1 MAESLPKA
9 KKQGKLPPAPSS
21 AKLDD
26 KAEESMMAEGD
37 GGAPSDDSD
46 DEVADFRNLLPQL
59 LADKGASA
67 GSDNGIQSI
76 SIPKRGEKDFEPTG
90 FRGQERK
97 LEESRRAME
106 MVISQSRRCGSKTLS
121 TAIWR
126 PDLNRAIVQV
136 SRGTTIASM
145 GVTARTPLTVSSPDD
160 LPSTS
165 SDVIGPNNQVG
176 VWKAGIF
183 YPRSVTRTEL
193 LPEEAL
199 FLIERGTLDCTTS
212 IRLQDSEEEVQ
223 IPLSLQHAFS
233 LMLGKDGCTRER
245 YQAYAYLKRLGY
257 YVQRAS
263 VAESLKEA
271 AAAAR
276 KRELLGT
283 DHDIA
288 TPQDRKP
295 SSQGVIADPKR
306 PLKLVTL
313 WDLLLYI
320 PRRLAQ
326 VGTTV
331 SSAMIAWLKSVA
343 SKASRTL
350 WGGGLGSRP
359 SYTTRG
365 RGLLGLG
372 GQQLADYDSIFS
384 ALQIIPSGHDLP
396 TPHARSS
403 QPSDPR
409 FQPFFYAWRPATRF
423 RKTNPPLPEYRIA
436 AISARDSSLPK
447 LHEFQSMFESV
458 PLERDAS
465 ARVAGEGGGEVDEA
479 EEEERIRA
487 AAEKKRNDESYGR
500 GFLAKKRKEEIMAA
514 RAAKRSGQP
523 GIGSSALGS
532 WLRERLESYLP
543 PRVLSAADNLLSGT
557 SSLLLALAKA
567 FSHLPPGNSRSSP
580 FNNRRRQG
588 PPRPHFQQSQHRR
601 PNPFPALKAGR
612 RDVILAVTDH
622 GTTSMLRF
630 GEAEFEKWRL
640 MGAPN

>member
-1 MAESLPKA
+1 
-9 KKQGKLPPAPSS
+9 
-21 AKLDD
+21 
-26 KAEESMMAEGD
+26 
-37 GGAPSDDSD
+37 
-46 DEVADFRNLLPQL
+46 
-59 LADKGASA
+59 
-67 GSDNGIQSI
+67 
-76 SIPKRGEKDFEPTG
+76 
-90 FRGQERK
+90 
-97 LEESRRAME
+97 
-106 MVISQSRRCGSKTLS
+106 
-121 TAIWR
+121 
-126 PDLNRAIVQV
+126 
-136 SRGTTIASM
+136 M
-145 GVTARTPLTVSSPDD
+145 GVTARTPLTVTSPDD

-212 IRLQDSEEEVQ
+212 MKLQDSEEEVQ

-276 KRELLGT
+276 KRELAGT

-288 TPQDRKP
+288 TPQDRKAK
-295 SSQGVIADPKR
+295 SQGVIADPKK

-326 VGTTV
+326 VGATA
-331 SSAMIAWLKSVA
+331 SAAVIAWLRNIANSVT
-343 SKASRTL
+343 RRL
-350 WGGGLGSRP
+350 GGAGYGSRP
-359 SYTTRG
+359 SYGTKG

-372 GQQLADYDSIFS
+372 GQQLADYGECEGRIAFAREVVFDHPSSIRIPTDSIFS

-396 TPHARSS
+396 TPHAPGS
-403 QPSDPR
+403 QPTSDPR

-447 LHEFQSMFESV
+447 LHEFQNMFESV
-458 PLERDAS
+458 PLEKDAAS
-465 ARVAGEGGGEVDEA
+465 RAAAGEGEAEVDEA
-479 EEEERIRA
+479 EQEERVRA

-514 RAAKRSGQP
+514 RAAKRTEKSGA
-523 GIGSSALGS
+523 GSSALGS
-532 WLRERLESYLP
+532 WVRERLESYLP
-543 PRVLSAADNLLSGT
+543 AQVLLAADNFFSSASSFLLI
-557 SSLLLALAKA
+557 LAKA
-567 FSHLPPGNSRSSP
+567 YNHLPPGSSLTP
-580 FNNRRRQG
+580 SSNHRRRQG